1 METLSPTTNHVELK
15 KKMLDA
21 SIKKHQTVIDDFRI
35 SIKEMMDS
43 GGNINEEEFDLSQQE
58 FNTEMLQQ
66 VNRIADQLK
75 FANDEMVMLYNMI
88 PTIETIHQ
96 QVQLGASVVTDKD
109 TFFVSASIERFE
121 VDGLKVFGLSVQSPL
136 FKMMEGKRRGDTFT
150 YGKNTYKIIDVY

>member
-1 METLSPTTNHVELK
+1 METLRPTTKHVELK

-58 FNTEMLQQ
+58 FNTETLQQ

-75 FANDEMVMLYNMI
+75 FANDEMVMLYNMV
-88 PTIETIHQ
+88 PTIGTIHQ

-136 FKMMEGKRRGDTFT
+136 FKMMEGKRRSDTFT